1 MDVMRSRGPTSGF
14 VVVLASIA
22 IAGVIAGGAVAAPGD
37 GAGSGSG
44 GGDID
49 MDPDVGSGSGSE
61 VAPATGSAV
70 APATPGSD
78 AAPAIVKD
86 PKVAKKWL
94 SAAQQLV
101 QKGDYFTSHK
111 KPDDAKAQYANA
123 VTAYQHAIEAGDDV
137 TVNYALALV
146 EDKLGALPEE
156 YGYLKL
162 VIDAQP
168 PVKADVLKKAQAKLD
183 EVTNKVGIV
192 TLTVLPEG
200 TTISIAGGDGA
211 DKEYGDSPLKQ
222 PIVLMPG
229 SYTASFVLTGYQPKQ
244 TELKVEAGGGV
255 EKKIELE
262 PVPIKITPH
271 IVESEPEPAPVAA
284 KPSKVP
290 WIAGASA
297 TVAFTAGAVIFGASA
312 ISQHRAYVDPT
323 FTKQERADAQSL
335 GRTMSHLCDGAI
347 VLAAASAAFT
357 VYWYHWKYQK
367 ELDAA
372 PPGEQPRIIP
382 KVDMV
387 PWVQPDGGGLAAV
400 GSF

>member
-1 MDVMRSRGPTSGF
+1 MDVMRSRGPTGGI
-14 VVVLASIA
+14 VVVLATL
-22 IAGVIAGGAVAAPGD
+22 VIAAVAAAAPGD

-44 GGDID
+44 ADID
-49 MDPDVGSGSGSE
+49 MDPDPGSGSGSGSGS
-61 VAPATGSAV
+61 PAT
-70 APATPGSD
+70 TGSD

-94 SAAQQLV
+94 NAAQQLV
-101 QKGDYFTSHK
+101 QKGDYYTAHK
-111 KPDDAKAQYANA
+111 KPDDAKAQYDNA
-123 VTAYQHAIEAGDDV
+123 VTAFQHAIEASDDV
-137 TVNYALALV
+137 TINYQLALV
-146 EDKLGALPEE
+146 EDKLGALPEA

-162 VIDAQP
+162 VVDAQP
-168 PVKADVLKKAQAKLD
+168 PVKADALKKAQAKLD
-183 EVTNKVGIV
+183 DVTNRVGIV

-200 TTISIAGGDGA
+200 VTVSIA
-211 DKEYGDSPLKQ
+211 DKQYGDSPLEQ

-229 SYTASFVLTGYQPKQ
+229 TYTASFALVGYQPKE
-244 TELKVEAGGGV
+244 TELKVEAGAGV

-271 IVESEPEPAPVAA
+271 IVESEPEPVPVVT

-297 TVAFTAGAVIFGASA
+297 TVVFTAGAVIFGASA
-312 ISQHRAYVDPT
+312 LSQHSAYVDPT
-323 FTKQERADAQSL
+323 FTKKERSDAQSL
-335 GRTMSHLCDGAI
+335 GKTMSHLCDGAI
-347 VLAAASAAFT
+347 VLSVASAAFT

-367 ELDAA
+367 ELAA
-372 PPGEQPRIIP
+372 PPPGEQPREVP

>member
-1 MDVMRSRGPTSGF
+1 MRLRGLA
-14 VVVLASIA
+14 VVLTTI
-22 IAGVIAGGAVAAPGD
+22 VIAGAAIAAPGD
-37 GAGSGSG
+37 GAGSGAGDGSA

-49 MDPDVGSGSGSE
+49 MDPDSGTGSGSGS
-61 VAPATGSAV
+61 AATTTPAT
-70 APATPGSD
+70 GSD
-78 AAPAIVKD
+78 AAPAVVKD

-111 KPDDAKAQYANA
+111 KPDDAKAQYDNA

-137 TVNYALALV
+137 TVNYSLALV
-146 EDKLGALPEE
+146 EEKLGALAEA
-156 YGYLKL
+156 YGYLK
-162 VIDAQP
+162 VVVDAQP
-168 PVKADVLKKAQAKLD
+168 PVKADALKKAQSKLD
-183 EVTNKVGIV
+183 DITSKVGIV
-192 TLTVLPEG
+192 TLAVSPEG
-200 TTISIAGGDGA
+200 TTVSIA
-211 DKEYGDSPLKQ
+211 DKSYGDAPLKE

-229 SYTASFVLTGYQPKQ
+229 TYTVSFALVGYQPKE
-244 TELKVEAGGGV
+244 TELKVVAGAGV
-255 EKKIELE
+255 EKKIDLE

-271 IVESEPEPAPVAA
+271 VVESEPEPAPVAP

-297 TVAFTAGAVIFGASA
+297 TGAFAIGAVIFGASA
-312 ISQHRAYVDPT
+312 ISQHRAYTDPT
-323 FTKQERADAQSL
+323 FTKSERADAQSL
-335 GRTMSHLCDGAI
+335 GRTMAHLCDGAI
-347 VLAAASAAFT
+347 VLSLASAAFT

-367 ELDAA
+367 ELDA
-372 PPGEQPRIIP
+372 PPPAEQPRVVP

>member
-1 MDVMRSRGPTSGF
+1 MGVMRSRGPTSGIA
-14 VVVLASIA
+14 VVLGSIV
-22 IAGVIAGGAVAAPGD
+22 IAGVIAGAAGAAPGD
-37 GAGSGSG
+37 GEGSGSG

-49 MDPDVGSGSGSE
+49 MDPDAGSGSGSGS
-61 VAPATGSAV
+61 GSAV
-70 APATPGSD
+70 APTPTD

-111 KPDDAKAQYANA
+111 KPDDAKAQYDNA

-137 TVNYALALV
+137 AVNYQLALV
-146 EDKLGALPEE
+146 EDKLGALPDE

-183 EVTNKVGIV
+183 EVTNKVGII

-200 TTISIAGGDGA
+200 TTISIA
-211 DKEYGDSPLKQ
+211 DKVYGDSPLKQ

-229 SYTASFVLTGYQPKQ
+229 TYTASFALVGYQPKE

-255 EKKIELE
+255 EKKIELD
-262 PVPIKITPH
+262 PVPIKVTPH
-271 IVESEPEPAPVAA
+271 IVESEPEPAPVVAQ
-284 KPSKVP
+284 PSKLPLIV
-290 WIAGASA
+290 GASA

-323 FTKQERADAQSL
+323 FTKKERSDAQSL
-335 GRTMSHLCDGAI
+335 GRTMAHLCDGAI
-347 VLAAASAAFT
+347 VLSLASAAFT

-367 ELDAA
+367 ELDAP
-372 PPGEQPRIIP
+372 PPGEQPRIVP

-387 PWVQPDGGGLAAV
+387 PWVQPDGGGLAAI

>member
-1 MDVMRSRGPTSGF
+1 MDVMRSRGPASLIA
-14 VVVLASIA
+14 VVLASIG
-22 IAGVIAGGAVAAPGD
+22 IAGVIAGSAMAAPGD
-37 GAGSGSG
+37 GDGSGSGSG

-49 MDPDVGSGSGSE
+49 MDPDPGSGSGSGSGSGTT
-61 VAPATGSAV
+61 VASDAPAV
-70 APATPGSD
+70 
-78 AAPAIVKD
+78 VKD

-101 QKGDYFTSHK
+101 QKGDYFTNRK
-111 KPDDAKAQYANA
+111 KPDDAKAQYDNA
-123 VTAYQHAIEAGDDV
+123 VTAFQHAIEAGDDV
-137 TVNYALALV
+137 SVNYQLALV
-146 EDKLGALPEE
+146 EDKLGALPDA
-156 YGYLKL
+156 YAHLKL
-162 VIDAQP
+162 VVDAQP

-183 EVTNKVGIV
+183 EVTNKVGII

-200 TTISIAGGDGA
+200 TTISIA
-211 DKEYGDSPLKQ
+211 DKVYGDSPLKQ

-229 SYTASFVLTGYQPKQ
+229 TYTASFALVGYQPKE

-255 EKKIELE
+255 EKKIELD
-262 PVPIKITPH
+262 PVPIKVTPH

-323 FTKQERADAQSL
+323 FTKKERADAQSL
-335 GRTMSHLCDGAI
+335 GKTMAHLCDGAI
-347 VLAAASAAFT
+347 VLSVASAAFT
-357 VYWYHWKYQK
+357 AYWYHWKYQK
-367 ELDAA
+367 ELDA
-372 PPGEQPRIIP
+372 PPPSEQPRIVP

>member
-1 MDVMRSRGPTSGF
+1 MRLRGLA
-14 VVVLASIA
+14 VVLATI
-22 IAGVIAGGAVAAPGD
+22 VIAGAAVAAPGD

-44 GGDID
+44 DSTGDID
-49 MDPDVGSGSGSE
+49 MDPDAGSGSGSGSGSA
-61 VAPATGSAV
+61 APA
-70 APATPGSD
+70 ATGSD
-78 AAPAIVKD
+78 AAPAVVKD
-86 PKVAKKWL
+86 PKIARKWL

-111 KPDDAKAQYANA
+111 KPDDAKAQYENA

-137 TVNYALALV
+137 TVNYQLALV
-146 EDKLGALPEE
+146 EEKLGALPEA
-156 YGYLKL
+156 YGYLQH
-162 VIDAQP
+162 VITAQP
-168 PVKADVLKKAQAKLD
+168 PVKADALKKAQAKLD
-183 EVTNKVGIV
+183 DITNKGGVV

-200 TTISIAGGDGA
+200 TTVTIA
-211 DKEYGDSPLKQ
+211 DKSYGDSPLAQ

-229 SYTASFVLTGYQPKQ
+229 TYTASFALVGYQPKE
-244 TELKVEAGGGV
+244 TELKVEAGAGV

-271 IVESEPEPAPVAA
+271 VVEPEPEPVPVAA

-312 ISQHRAYVDPT
+312 LSQHHAYTDPT

-335 GRTMSHLCDGAI
+335 GKTMAHLCDGAI
-347 VLAAASAAFT
+347 VLSLASAAFT

-367 ELDAA
+367 ELDAP
-372 PPGEQPRIIP
+372 PPGEQPRAVP

-387 PWVQPDGGGLAAV
+387 PWVQPDGGGLAAI